1 MLLLTVVDAIG
12 KFLRRAI
19 VSLGESAAPSER
31 DVPPE
36 FVKYPFC

>member
-1 MLLLTVVDAIG
+1 MLLLTVADAIG

-19 VSLGESAAPSER
+19 VALGESAGPSNR
-31 DVPPE
+31 DIPPE